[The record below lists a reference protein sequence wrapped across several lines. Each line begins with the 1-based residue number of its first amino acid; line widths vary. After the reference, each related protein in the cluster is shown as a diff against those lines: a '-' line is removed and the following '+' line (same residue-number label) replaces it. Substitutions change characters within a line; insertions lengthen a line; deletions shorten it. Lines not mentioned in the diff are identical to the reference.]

1 MYYFYKREKKGCKLF
16 ILRKILYLCH
26 TIEEGEFDRNVNKEK
41 TINMFLDI
49 VFYLFSSKKAS
60 SL

>member
-26 TIEEGEFDRNVNKEK
+26 TIEEGEFDRMQTKKNDKRVLRHS
-41 TINMFLDI
+41 FLF
-49 VFYLFSSKKAS
+49 V
-60 SL
+60 